1 MADQKPTF
9 EELLLEHGLLKPAQ
23 LEHVQR
29 RAAEQNKSLT
39 DIIRDEQLVYP
50 EPLAQLKAAFLGLP
64 YVDLKVVDIDDGAM
78 RGISERAATAYQFI
92 AFGQRGGR
100 LQIAMASPDNHQALE
115 AVRFIAKKSSLTPEI
130 YCASPEN
137 IEAAL
142 RVPPQE
148 NIKQTLLDF
157 GREVRRAEDMPKDKA
172 KLHQALVKAPV
183 NKIVAVIIRLGIEG
197 LASNIHIEPG
207 DKEFRVRY
215 RINEQLH
222 TTLLLPMNLL
232 SSVTARVKILANM
245 RVAPARLPQAGRFV
259 LSLDQQT
266 YSIHVS
272 IMPTVTGEQ
281 ITLRLINTSRPAPS
295 LTELGLA
302 SQQLDL
308 VRKHLSA
315 PHGLIVIAGPA
326 NSGKSTTLFAALS
339 FLNTPAVNIAT
350 LEDPVEY
357 EIPGVNQT
365 PLQPLQGLTAAAA
378 LQNLL
383 HHDVDIIM
391 LDKLIEGTTAG
402 LAVKAAASRLVLLAV
417 SASDAADIIPYL
429 ASLGLNPHL
438 IASSLHLLIAERLV
452 PKLCQSCARP
462 VAIPSELKEKIQTE
476 LKNISKFYS
485 QPLPPSRKLSFS
497 VSTGCPNCRERRSRG
512 QIGLFEVVPL
522 FQELRTAIAN
532 NNGYDKLVSII
543 RRKGYLSLYQD
554 GLLKALAGLVNYE
567 DVVSAASPQNV
578 VE

>member
-23 LEHVQR
+23 LAHVQR
-29 RAAEQNKSLT
+29 RAAEQNKSLE

-50 EPLAQLKAAFLGLP
+50 EPLAQLKATFLGLP
-64 YVDLKVVDIDDGAM
+64 YVDLKVVDIDDNAM

-92 AFGQRGGR
+92 AFRQRGSQ

-142 RVPPQE
+142 RVPAQE

-157 GREVRRAEDMPKDKA
+157 GREVRRAEDMPKNKD
-172 KLHQALVKAPV
+172 KLHQVLVKAPV
-183 NKIVAVIIRLGIEG
+183 NKIVAVIIRLAIEG

-215 RINEQLH
+215 RINDKLH
-222 TTLLLPMNLL
+222 TTLLLPLNLL
-232 SSVTARVKILANM
+232 SSVTARIKILANI
-245 RVAPARLPQAGRFV
+245 RVALSNLPQEGRFV
-259 LSLDQQT
+259 LPFDQQS

-281 ITLRLINTSRPAPS
+281 VTLRLINISRPVPS
-295 LTELGLA
+295 LTELGLT

-315 PHGLIVIAGPA
+315 PHGLIIIAGPA
-326 NSGKSTTLFAALS
+326 NSGKSTTLSAALS
-339 FLNTPAVNIAT
+339 FLNTPEVNIAT

-365 PLQPLQGLTAAAA
+365 QLQPVQGLTAAAA

-383 HHDVDIIM
+383 HDDVDIIM
-391 LDKLIEGTTAG
+391 LDKLIEETTAG
-402 LAVKAAASRLVLLAV
+402 LAVKASASRLVLLAV
-417 SASDAADIIPYL
+417 SASDAAAIIPYL
-429 ASLGLNPHL
+429 ASLGVSPHL
-438 IASSLHLLIAERLV
+438 IASSLHLLIAQHLV

-462 VAIPSELKEKIQTE
+462 VTIPSELREEIQAE
-476 LKNISKFYS
+476 LKNISKFYG
-485 QPLPPSRKLSFS
+485 QPLSQSRKLSFS
-497 VSTGCPNCRERRSRG
+497 SSTGCPNCRERRVQG

-532 NNGYDKLVSII
+532 NSSYEALVSII
-543 RRKGYLSLYQD
+543 RRRYLSLYQD

-567 DVVSAASPQNV
+567 DVVSATSEKNV